1 MQQYHDFITNST
13 GSNAELAPPVEI
25 AINKNNIGDIEKAI
39 LDVYQKDT
47 PESSYKAIEA
57 SPFWELMYDGI
68 SKFRREYNDSFIC
81 GINKNYEPINVPYH
95 LSKMKGGVNGFDFSL
110 FLNILMKLFDTS

>member
-25 AINKNNIGDIEKAI
+25 TVNKNNTGDVEKVI

-47 PESSYKAIEA
+47 PKLPYKTIEA
-57 SPFWELMYDGI
+57 SPF
-68 SKFRREYNDSFIC
+68 
-81 GINKNYEPINVPYH
+81 
-95 LSKMKGGVNGFDFSL
+95 
-110 FLNILMKLFDTS
+110 